1 MSALSVTTLRDLSG
15 HSGCRVMLCEADG
28 RPFIRK
34 QSTSLGYNDRLKR
47 QLLKQKHF
55 SMESVRTPAVLD
67 AGYDGP
73 FFYFDM
79 EYVPA
84 RKMAESIDHL
94 DIDDILHFLDLL
106 FHNLPLRRQKPGTR
120 AAALFS
126 RKIGAVA
133 ESLPRREATVL
144 KAVRK
149 LRHFDFSTV
158 PHSYCCGDLTLE
170 NILITENKRIY
181 LIDFLDSFYNS
192 WMIDVAKLFQDLEF
206 RWSYRALPKDIHR
219 ELKLRIA
226 TEVLVKKLV
235 ELEEGVSKLYMIY
248 HIILLNTLR
257 ILPYTHDAPTLRYL
271 DRTMGDVM
279 KRIDVIKEY
288 L

>member
-1 MSALSVTTLRDLSG
+1 MRASSVTTVRDLSG
-15 HSGCRVMLCEADG
+15 HSGCRVMLCEAAG

-34 QSTSLGYNDRLKR
+34 QSTSLAYNERLKR

-55 SMESVRTPAVLD
+55 SMESVRTPEVLD
-67 AGYDGP
+67 AGYADG

-79 EYVPA
+79 EYVRSRRLA
-84 RKMAESIDHL
+84 DFIDRME
-94 DIDDILHFLDLL
+94 IEDILDFVELL
-106 FHNLPLRRQKPGTR
+106 FHNLPLDRHKPG
-120 AAALFS
+120 AQAGALFA

-133 ESLPRREATVL
+133 EALPVRRKVVHD
-144 KAVRK
+144 AVRT
-149 LRHFDFSTV
+149 LRAFDFSTV

-170 NILITENKRIY
+170 NILITDNRRIY

-206 RWSYRALPKDIHR
+206 KWSYRALPNDIHR

-226 TEVLVKKLV
+226 KEVLVKKLV
-235 ELEEGVSKLYMIY
+235 DLEAGVSKLFMIY

-271 DRTMGDVM
+271 ERTMREVM

>member
-1 MSALSVTTLRDLSG
+1 MCVSSVNTIRDLSG
-15 HSGCRVMLCEADG
+15 HSGCRVMLCQAGGD
-28 RPFIRK
+28 PFIRK
-34 QSTSLGYNDRLKR
+34 QSTSLAYNERLKR

-55 SMESVRTPAVLD
+55 NMDAVRTPAVLG
-67 AGYDGP
+67 AGYDGG

-79 EYVPA
+79 EYIPA
-84 RKMAESIDHL
+84 RKMAESIEHL
-94 DIDDILHFLDLL
+94 DIEDILHFLDML
-106 FHNLPLRRQKPGTR
+106 FESLPLRRKKPGAR

-126 RKIGAVA
+126 CKIGAVTRN
-133 ESLPRREATVL
+133 LPRREATVL
-144 KAVRK
+144 EAVRK
-149 LRHFDFSTV
+149 LRNFDFSTV

-170 NILITENKRIY
+170 NILVTENRRIY

-206 RWSYRALPKDIHR
+206 RWSYRSLPKDIHR

-226 TEVLVKKLV
+226 KEVLVKKV
-235 ELEEGVSKLYMIY
+235 VDLEEGVSKLYMIY

>member
-1 MSALSVTTLRDLSG
+1 MRASSVTTVRDLSG
-15 HSGCRVMLCEADG
+15 HSGCRVMLCEAGG

-34 QSTSLGYNDRLKR
+34 QSTSLGYNERLKR

-55 SMESVRTPAVLD
+55 SMEAVRTPEVLD
-67 AGYDGP
+67 AGYTDG

-79 EYVPA
+79 EYVRS
-84 RKMAESIDHL
+84 RKMADFIDRME
-94 DIDDILHFLDLL
+94 IGDILDFLDLL
-106 FHNLPLRRQKPGTR
+106 FGNLPLDRQKPGAR

-126 RKIGAVA
+126 RKIGALA
-133 ESLPRREATVL
+133 KALPARRKAAFD
-144 KAVRK
+144 AVRT
-149 LRHFDFSTV
+149 LSAFDFSAV

-170 NILITENKRIY
+170 NILVADDGRIY
-181 LIDFLDSFYNS
+181 LIDFLDSFYDS

-206 RWSYRALPKDIHR
+206 KWSYRALPKNIHR

-226 TEVLVKKLV
+226 KEVLVKKV
-235 ELEEGVSKLYMIY
+235 VDLEAGVPKLFMIY

-257 ILPYTHDAPTLRYL
+257 ILPYTHDALTLRYL
-271 DRTMGDVM
+271 ERTMRDVM
-279 KRIDVIKEY
+279 KRIAVIKEY

>member
-1 MSALSVTTLRDLSG
+1 
-15 HSGCRVMLCEADG
+15 MLCEAGSD
-28 RPFIRK
+28 PFIRK
-34 QSTSLGYNDRLKR
+34 QSTSLAYNERLKR

-55 SMESVRTPAVLD
+55 NMDAVRTPAVLG
-67 AGYDGP
+67 AGYDGG

-84 RKMAESIDHL
+84 RKMAESIEHL
-94 DIDDILHFLDLL
+94 DIDDILHFLDML
-106 FHNLPLRRQKPGTR
+106 FESLPLRRKKPGAR

-126 RKIGAVA
+126 RKIGAVTKN
-133 ESLPRREATVL
+133 LPRREATVL
-144 KAVRK
+144 EAVRK
-149 LRHFDFSTV
+149 LRDFDFSTV

-170 NILITENKRIY
+170 NILVTENRRIY

-226 TEVLVKKLV
+226 KEVLVKKV
-235 ELEEGVSKLYMIY
+235 VDLEEGVSKLYMIY